1 MPRRYCSARVTWWAR
16 RCLADN
22 HGARVRGTVA
32 TGGGGVDPA
41 SQEPAAGASQVAAV
55 LPCIALL
62 ASRERARAAVR
73 LAYPRRRAR
82 VVLVRSGDELA
93 ATLRTTLT
101 DAVIVDIGNAGA
113 ETESASSLAREFPS
127 VPFVGIAPLRGAD
140 GPALATAA
148 ARDFAD
154 VLTEGVDDGVL
165 RALLAPMMFS
175 TRFACALWSPP
186 AVLGLS
192 APLQR
197 SAWRA
202 VIARGGRP
210 IRTSELALTLG
221 VTREHLSRSFASA
234 GGPNLKRV
242 IDLVRLLAAAELSK
256 NPGYD
261 VRDVARVL
269 GFASASHLSST
280 AQRIVGTKPASLA
293 RLRAVDLVDRFG
305 QGRGRSRTAGD

>member
-1 MPRRYCSARVTWWAR
+1 MSPRVKGS
-16 RCLADN
+16 
-22 HGARVRGTVA
+22 VA
-32 TGGGGVDPA
+32 ASGGVVVAAP
-41 SQEPAAGASQVAAV
+41 SESTAAGLPPSSVPCVAALV
-55 LPCIALL
+55 P
-62 ASRERARAAVR
+62 RERARAAIR
-73 LAYPRRRAR
+73 AAYPRRRAR
-82 VVLVRSGDELA
+82 LLIVHTGDELSE
-93 ATLRTTLT
+93 TLRTTLT
-101 DAVIVDIGNAGA
+101 DAVIIDIGSSGD
-113 ETESASSLAREFPS
+113 ETERASGLAREFPS
-127 VPFVGIAPLRGAD
+127 LPFVGIAPLRGAD
-140 GPALATAA
+140 GPALAAA
-148 ARDFAD
+148 AERDFAD
-154 VLTEGVDDGVL
+154 VLTEGIDDGVL

-175 TRFACALWSPP
+175 TRFACALWNPP
-186 AVLGLS
+186 PSLGLD
-192 APLQR
+192 APLQQ
-197 SAWRA
+197 SAWRT

-210 IRTSELALTLG
+210 VRTGELATALG

-305 QGRGRSRTAGD
+305 QGRGRSRNSED